1 MTVVLICVGAAKAGT
16 SWLHSQLA
24 EHPECHFR
32 AIKELHYFSAF
43 ESGRSGAE
51 LAKHRDIQAEMLD
64 RFARSGMR
72 PTDEQAARLSDRANW
87 LDVLETKRENVRAY
101 LRYLETGAGQAK
113 VVGEMTPAYALLSE
127 ERLVRIARMAPDVR
141 ILYLMREPV
150 DRLWS
155 HIRMIAARRDGQG
168 RVTARRC
175 DKILNRV
182 IEGDEDQIAK
192 RSDYASALT
201 KLLAAIP
208 AGKLLI
214 EVFEDMIAGDAFA
227 RICDFLG
234 IARVEPNRV
243 PVHEG
248 QPLDMTAAQRDTA
261 TAWLAPQ
268 YDAAAQVLGGLP
280 DAWSRKG

>member
-16 SWLHSQLA
+16 SWLHRQLA
-24 EHPECHFR
+24 AHPECHFR
-32 AIKELHYFSAF
+32 AIKELHYFNAIDR
-43 ESGRSGAE
+43 GKLGAE
-51 LAKHRDIQAEMLD
+51 LAKHRDIHAAMLD
-64 RFARSGMR
+64 RLARGGVR
-72 PTDEQAARLSDRANW
+72 PNDEQAARLSARADW
-87 LDVLETKRENVRAY
+87 LDVIESKRENIRAY
-101 LRYLETGAGQAK
+101 LRYLETGADQAK

-127 ERLVRIARMAPDVR
+127 GQLGRIARIAPDVR

-155 HIRMIAARRDGQG
+155 HIRMIAARRDAHGHVTMQRCNRILS
-168 RVTARRC
+168 RVM
-175 DKILNRV
+175 DGK
-182 IEGDEDQIAK
+182 EDQIAR
-192 RSDYASALT
+192 RSDYASALA
-201 KLLAAIP
+201 KLLATIP

-248 QPLDMTAAQRDTA
+248 QPLNMTPEQRNTAAV
-261 TAWLAPQ
+261 WLAPQ
-268 YDAAAQVLGGLP
+268 YDAAAQALGGMP
-280 DAWSRKG
+280 EAWSRKG